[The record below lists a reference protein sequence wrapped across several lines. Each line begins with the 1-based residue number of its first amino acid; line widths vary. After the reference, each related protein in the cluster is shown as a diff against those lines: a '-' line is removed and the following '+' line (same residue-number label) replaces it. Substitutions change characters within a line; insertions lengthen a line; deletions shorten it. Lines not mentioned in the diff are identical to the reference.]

1 MKMARRP
8 GVLRMISPPRAFSAG
23 YGSFGDGAGWAGPS
37 LTMRYLRTSKLNV
50 RNRSGGSC
58 PRRLVKPRG
67 KPPADIVKK
76 LACRRNKSWEIQFA
90 HSSCS
95 FPGRDN
101 ARLTAAL
108 GPSLPRSDTVG
119 FLGMELFF
127 RWPVLQ
133 LCRRPGEC
141 SRSLAKIERPKGD
154 DRSEVESKKGRD
166 TNRRD
171 AWP

>member
-37 LTMRYLRTSKLNV
+37 LIMRYLRTSKLNV

-101 ARLTAAL
+101 ARLTALVSRA
-108 GPSLPRSDTVG
+108 GTVTSKERHSRVPWDG
-119 FLGMELFF
+119 TLF
-127 RWPVLQ
+127 
-133 LCRRPGEC
+133 
-141 SRSLAKIERPKGD
+141 SLAGSAVVPTARGMFALSGKNRMPE
-154 DRSEVESKKGRD
+154 GR
-166 TNRRD
+166 
-171 AWP
+171 